1 MGCESLVWVMEG
13 TPSWTSGGEGGACV
27 WAWSRSR
34 GAGSS
39 LGSGARVVGVAM
51 SLQLSRTAWVQQ
63 WHRDKP
69 DGSGWWGLGQTD
81 LTVVTRLMSWDRVA
95 ALEFP
100 EDILGEEPQENGLP
114 QIYSMRKGENKSHVH

>member
-1 MGCESLVWVMEG
+1 
-13 TPSWTSGGEGGACV
+13 
-27 WAWSRSR
+27 
-34 GAGSS
+34 
-39 LGSGARVVGVAM
+39 M